1 MQASRNNRLDNRNL
15 LCGTSER
22 ILPKITGA
30 IVLLV
35 LGSVSALSH
44 TTFTSDGTPADVQ
57 RLHDSPNCVDG
68 DTIIIPAG
76 TYSWS
81 TGIVLTKAVTL
92 RGASM
97 WSGGSGAPL
106 VGGSQIQD
114 NLTTAGNLITL
125 HTGTGAHVTL
135 SQLALI
141 PKNAA
146 SYNNQH
152 VYIEDGPTGSLVP
165 LVHDCYFETGTDGT
179 NRSIDWR
186 ASGGV
191 CWNCHFWSHQQDNSG
206 IRIEGGSLPWQ
217 SRSTYGVLDANG
229 VHNVYIEDCVF
240 TDIYL
245 QALDF
250 DQWAR
255 VVVRH
260 NTFSNSAVV
269 THGDTDQGIDGSGG
283 RQTELYDNTFT
294 FTLGAN
300 GGASQDKNGYPLNL
314 NYWWYCRGGTF
325 VSFNNVLPD
334 IQSQW
339 WGTKASY
346 ILIIQKLRRSAGT
359 YGCWD
364 RGYPAPFQPGWGSDG
379 TTVQGNSGLKMVL
392 DPIYVWSNRGG
403 SNSNTCSVQDYSTD
417 ECGHNLSD
425 SNYIVAN
432 REYYQNI
439 TRPNYTPYTYP
450 HPLRN
455 GDSPTPTPTPTPSST
470 VSPTPTPK
478 ASATPTPKASATPTP
493 SPSATPKPTPT
504 PTPKPTPT
512 ATPSPTPKQTASP
525 TQAPIPVT
533 PKFIQGA
540 YSVPQTPQKVVT
552 VTYKTTQ
559 AAGNLNV
566 VVVGWNDT
574 TAQIAS
580 VTDSNDSIYQ
590 LAAVPQHLN
599 GAVSQA
605 IYYAKNI
612 SGGANAVTVTFN
624 VAAVYPDIRVLE
636 YSGVD
641 PVNPLDTSIGN
652 TGNGWTS
659 STGFLTTTNSA
670 DLLVSAN
677 TVQTL
682 TVGPSSNFSERLLT
696 NPDGDI
702 AQDQIVS
709 STGSHGSSTALT
721 NPGGWVMQMVAFRTV
736 K

>member
-1 MQASRNNRLDNRNL
+1 
-15 LCGTSER
+15 
-22 ILPKITGA
+22 
-30 IVLLV
+30 
-35 LGSVSALSH
+35 
-44 TTFTSDGTPADVQ
+44 
-57 RLHDSPNCVDG
+57 
-68 DTIIIPAG
+68 
-76 TYSWS
+76 
-81 TGIVLTKAVTL
+81 VLTKAVTL
-92 RGASM
+92 QGAAM

-114 NLTTAGNLITL
+114 NLTPAGNLITL
-125 HTGTGAHVTL
+125 HTSTGAHVTL

-152 VYIEDGPTGSLVP
+152 VYIEDGPAGSLVP

-217 SRSTYGVLDANG
+217 SKSSYGVLDTGG

-283 RQTELYDNTFT
+283 RQTELYDNTFI

-300 GGASQDKNGYPLNL
+300 GGATPDKNGYPLNL

-334 IQSQW
+334 ITAQW
-339 WGTKASY
+339 LGSKATHT
-346 ILIIQKLRRSAGT
+346 LIIQKLRRNAGT
-359 YGCWD
+359 YACWD
-364 RGYPAPFQPGWGSDG
+364 KGYPAPFQPGWGSDG
-379 TTVQGNSGLKMVL
+379 TTVQGNSSLKMVL
-392 DPIYVWSNRGG
+392 DPIYVWNNRGG
-403 SNSNTCSVQDYSTD
+403 NNSNTCTVEDYNPD
-417 ECGHNLSD
+417 DCGNNLSD

-439 TRPNYTPYTYP
+439 ARPNYTPYTYP
-450 HPLRN
+450 HPLHS
-455 GDSPTPTPTPTPSST
+455 GVSPTATPTPTSN

-478 ASATPTPKASATPTP
+478 SSPTPTPSPSVSPTPTPKSSPTPTP
-493 SPSATPKPTPT
+493 SPSASPT
-504 PTPKPTPT
+504 PTPKSTPTP
-512 ATPSPTPKQTASP
+512 TPSPTPKPSPTPTPTASASP
-525 TQAPIPVT
+525 APISVT

-540 YSVPQTPQKVVT
+540 YSVPQTPQKVVS
-552 VTYKTTQ
+552 VAYKATQ
-559 AAGNLNV
+559 VAGNLNV
-566 VVVGWNDT
+566 LVIGWNDT
-574 TAQIAS
+574 TAKIAS
-580 VTDSNDSIYQ
+580 VTDSKQSVYR
-590 LAAVPQHLN
+590 LAAAPLYLN
-599 GAVSQA
+599 GALSQA

-612 SGGANAVTVTFN
+612 SGGSNTVTVTFD
-624 VAAVYPDIRVLE
+624 VPAVYPDIRALE
-636 YSGVD
+636 YAGVD
-641 PVNPLDTSIGN
+641 PVNPLDASVGDA
-652 TGNGWTS
+652 GNGWTS
-659 STGFLTTTNSA
+659 SSGFLNTSNAA

-677 TVQTL
+677 TVQTM
-682 TVGPSSNFSERLLT
+682 TAGPSSNATQRLLT
-696 NPDGDI
+696 YPDGDI
-702 AQDQIVS
+702 AEDRTVS
-709 STGSHGSSTALT
+709 SIGSHGSSTALI
-721 NPGGWVMQMVAFRTV
+721 NPGGWVMQMVAFRAA